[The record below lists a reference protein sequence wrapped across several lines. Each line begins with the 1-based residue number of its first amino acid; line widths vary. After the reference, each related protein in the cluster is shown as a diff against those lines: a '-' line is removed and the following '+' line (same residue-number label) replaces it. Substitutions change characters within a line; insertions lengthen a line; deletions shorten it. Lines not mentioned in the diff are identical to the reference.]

1 MTIKTQDMLRT
12 YQEAAS
18 AQLLSEPPKHIVLVL
33 DKNLHCYPWESMPCL
48 AGESVSR
55 LPSLDCL
62 SRRVLEMRS
71 QLSYE
76 KLRPRYYA
84 DRSEG
89 TYILNP
95 SGDLTSTQLRFE
107 EPLQALRYCANM
119 NWSSYVNEAPSEANF
134 ARALSGQEANANTYE
149 RKSPVTVYIGHG
161 SGAQYIHPS
170 AIKRLDNCGTAL
182 LFGCSSARLTEAGDY
197 EPYGTPYTYMAAGA
211 PAMLG
216 CLWDVTDGDLDKCAM
231 RVLENWG
238 LLAPGTSTV
247 AAANQMK
254 GKRKVRSCKQTNCS
268 PATEKLEMSLS
279 EAIAK
284 SRDECYLKYLNGA
297 AMVVY
302 GVPVY
307 LSKT

>member
-1 MTIKTQDMLRT
+1 MK
-12 YQEAAS
+12 
-18 AQLLSEPPKHIVLVL
+18 
-33 DKNLHCYPWESMPCL
+33 
-48 AGESVSR
+48 
-55 LPSLDCL
+55 
-62 SRRVLEMRS
+62 
-71 QLSYE
+71 
-76 KLRPRYYA
+76 
-84 DRSEG
+84 
-89 TYILNP
+89 
-95 SGDLTSTQLRFE
+95 
-107 EPLQALRYCANM
+107 
-119 NWSSYVNEAPSEANF
+119 WSSYVNEAPSEANF
-134 ARALSGQEANANTYE
+134 ARALTGQGAGANTCGS
-149 RKSPVTVYIGHG
+149 KSPVTVYIGHG
-161 SGAQYIHPS
+161 SGTQYIHPS

-197 EPYGTPYTYMAAGA
+197 EPSGTPFTYMAAGA

-247 AAANQMK
+247 TAAKQMK
-254 GKRKVRSCKQTNCS
+254 GKRKVRPSKQIHGS
-268 PATEKLEMSLS
+268 PAVERLEMSLS